1 MKIVTC
7 ELLKFIKEWKKHLIC
22 NIPKN
27 CEEKFAE
34 KVLISNNARLSII
47 CGVTIPLTLI
57 QLIFQNIKETYS
69 YNVSLAYRNLTI
81 INIITIFVCLFY
93 LIAINSV
100 SMERQI
106 KKINLYKSFL
116 VIFIFSMQ
124 ILSVLTSINAQL
136 YHGDIT
142 AFIMTMFI
150 FSIVSTLEPSKNL
163 LIYFTNFVLLT
174 IGLLFLDIYEFKL
187 YAEIFNSF
195 LTMVFSILL
204 SIINYYNMAKNFI
217 QKNEISNKAE
227 ELEIYKNHLED
238 LIIDRTADLVQANE
252 KLLEEA
258 NIRHKAELEAIQS
271 NIKYKEKERL
281 LNKAV
286 EYEKLRTEFFANI
299 SHELRTPLNV
309 IFCAEKMLN
318 ITIKGNS
325 IDNADQFK
333 TDKYLYTIKQ
343 NSYRLL
349 RLINNLIDI
358 TKMDAGYFEVTLSN
372 NDIVKIIEDITLSVV
387 EYAENKNISLVFD
400 TEIEEKIIACDPDKI
415 ERIILNL
422 LSNAIKFT
430 PNNGSIYVNIYQGTH
445 EIIISVKDT
454 GIGIDKKMQKLVF
467 DRFIQVDKS
476 ISRGTEGSGI
486 GLSLVKSL
494 VEMHNG
500 QISLVSDLG
509 KGSEFII
516 ELPEVQVKTDTSKTE
531 KFNLYGNSKNIEM
544 INVEFSDIYF

>member
-57 QLIFQNIKETYS
+57 QVVFQNIKETYS

-93 LIAINSV
+93 LIVINSV
-100 SMERQI
+100 SIERQI
-106 KKINLYKSFL
+106 KKIKLYKSFL

-124 ILSVLTSINAQL
+124 VLSVLTSINAQL

-252 KLLEEA
+252 KLLEEV

-325 IDNADQFK
+325 IDNTDQFK

-509 KGSEFII
+509 EGSEFII